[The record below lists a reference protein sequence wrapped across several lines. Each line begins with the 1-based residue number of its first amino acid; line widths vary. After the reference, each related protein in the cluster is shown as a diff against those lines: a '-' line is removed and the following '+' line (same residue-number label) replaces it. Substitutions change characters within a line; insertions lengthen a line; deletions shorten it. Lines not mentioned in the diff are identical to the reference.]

1 MFRRTDSSL
10 GKPKPVTK
18 SYGYADAMRHG
29 YLTEMEMQWL
39 YWREAARTEA
49 ERAQPW
55 NTWKG

>member
-1 MFRRTDSSL
+1 
-10 GKPKPVTK
+10 
-18 SYGYADAMRHG
+18 MRHG

-55 NTWKG
+55 NTYKG